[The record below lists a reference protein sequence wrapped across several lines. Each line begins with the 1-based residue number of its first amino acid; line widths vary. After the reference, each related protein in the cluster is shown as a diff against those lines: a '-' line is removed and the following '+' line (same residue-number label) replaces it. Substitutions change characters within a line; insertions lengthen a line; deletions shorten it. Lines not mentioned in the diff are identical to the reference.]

1 MKHEAPTAHESL
13 IQFLYRAPI
22 GLVQTALDGEI
33 TMINP
38 MAAQLLMPI
47 AVAGD
52 LENIF
57 DVLVDAAPDL
67 RTMAAA
73 DPPGGVVCEGLRVPT
88 DGSDR
93 RGGAPQWLEISV
105 LKLDPASLMISVS
118 DVTQTVQLEQQ
129 RLASRLRD
137 AARTD
142 SLTALPSR
150 PVALERIEEAL
161 AHQRS
166 APDAP
171 FAVVFID
178 CDRFS
183 SVNVN
188 HGTAV
193 GDELLRL
200 LAGRINNVVRTGD
213 VVALGSTASA
223 TTAARIGGDEFVV
236 VLAAL
241 RRADDI
247 HGVAQRLLDALARPY
262 AIGEHQIH
270 ITASLGIVLGADAAA
285 DADTVLQDAGI
296 AMHEAKRAG
305 GARYALFTAPM
316 KEAAARRAR
325 LESDLRRALDE
336 HELFVVYQPIVGLA
350 RGECASVEALVR
362 WRHPIRG
369 IVSPIE
375 FIGIAEETGLIG
387 QLGEFVLR
395 TACGQFV
402 RWQQTLGAL
411 APKSMSVNL
420 SRAQLAEGPL
430 VGLVRRILDETGMAA
445 RQLQLEV
452 TESLAAQDESVQ
464 QQLHDLKTLGLTLAL
479 DDFGTGYSSL
489 ASLHQLPVDVVKI
502 DRSFV
507 SQSEAS
513 AHHRVLIEATVR
525 VAQSLSMGTVAEG
538 IETAGQAQTL
548 ARLQC
553 DKGQGYFFA
562 RPMTADD
569 ATRWMAAR
577 LPSDQWLAPA
587 PAEAGVF

>member
-1 MKHEAPTAHESL
+1 MKPEASTPYESL

-22 GLVQTALDGEI
+22 GLVQAALDGEI
-33 TMINP
+33 AMINP
-38 MAAQLLMPI
+38 MAAKLLMPI
-47 AVAGD
+47 AAGGN

-57 DVLVDAAPDL
+57 DVLSVAAPDL

-73 DPPGGVVCEGLRVPT
+73 DLPGGVLREGLRVPT
-88 DGSDR
+88 AGSDR
-93 RGGAPQWLEISV
+93 RSGAQQWLEISV
-105 LKLDPASLMISVS
+105 LKLDAASLMVSVA
-118 DVTQTVQLEQQ
+118 DVTQTVQSEQQ

-150 PVALERIEEAL
+150 PVALERIEDAL
-161 AHQRS
+161 ARRRTNPQT
-166 APDAP
+166 P
-171 FAVVFID
+171 FAVVFVD

-213 VVALGSTASA
+213 VVAMASSAAA

-236 VLAAL
+236 VLDSL

-270 ITASLGIVLGADAAA
+270 VTASLGIVLGAQAAD

-296 AMHEAKRAG
+296 AMHEAKRSG
-305 GARYALFTAPM
+305 GARYALFTSPM

-336 HELFVVYQPIVGLA
+336 DELFVVYQPIVGLA
-350 RGECASVEALVR
+350 RGECAGVEALVR
-362 WRHPIRG
+362 WRHPVRG
-369 IVSPIE
+369 IVSPVE

-395 TACGQFV
+395 TACRQFV
-402 RWQQTLGAL
+402 QWQRTLGAL
-411 APKSMSVNL
+411 APRIMSVNL

-430 VGLVRRILDETGMAA
+430 VDLVRRILDETGMAA
-445 RQLQLEV
+445 RHLQLEV

-464 QQLHDLKTLGLTLAL
+464 HQLHDLKALGLTLAL

-538 IETAGQAQTL
+538 IETVGQARTL

-562 RPMTADD
+562 KPMTGED
-569 ATRWMAAR
+569 ATRWMSAR
-577 LPSDQWLAPA
+577 LPSDQRPAPA
-587 PAEAGVF
+587 PAEADVF